1 MKLLEFQRTVIEGCR
16 QAETIFYQVLL
27 SCPVASIHGSN
38 LRDAHMALVNHKQE
52 IFREEIE
59 QAIRAFAFMSAIKIA
74 GIVLDARTVAQFL
87 DHFHII
93 FYTFLDALCLDSIS
107 NTLEEFYLFNQV
119 VLNSTNGTFLLFF
132 CCYEKVGWIN
142 LVIFERSKAVISE
155 RIHFFDTVNLIVPP
169 CYAQNMIAVSHKDV
183 NRFAF
188 HSKVATLQFYV
199 ISNVKCINEFSQKFI
214 SVESLPAMNLDDV
227 LLHRHRSA
235 HTIDA
240 RYG

>member
-1 MKLLEFQRTVIEGCR
+1 
-16 QAETIFYQVLL
+16 
-27 SCPVASIHGSN
+27 
-38 LRDAHMALVNHKQE
+38 MALVNHKQE

-59 QAIRAFAFMSAIKIA
+59 QAIRAFAFVSAIKIA

-107 NTLEEFYLFNQV
+107 NTLEEFYLFYQV
-119 VLNSTNGTFLLFF
+119 VLNSSDGAFLLLF
-132 CCYEKVGWIN
+132 CCYEKVGRIN
-142 LVIFERSKAVISE
+142 LVIFERGKTVIGE
-155 RIHFFDTVNLIVPP
+155 RIHFFDAVNLIIPP
-169 CYAQNMIAVSHKDV
+169 CYAQNMIAVRHKDIY
-183 NRFAF
+183 RFAF
-188 HSKVATLQFYV
+188 HSKVASLQFYV
-199 ISNVKCINEFSQKFI
+199 ISNVKCINEFPQKFI